1 MQTGTIVKS
10 NKSAKI
16 RDSICAAG
24 APMSTAVAHGN
35 TRSSGDG
42 GATRTPH
49 VGRKYGNMHNISY
62 ITGHLDRGI

>member
-24 APMSTAVAHGN
+24 EPTSPAVVDDN